1 MLTHFTYYSANTVV
15 PIKSHEAEIRPES
28 DEVAVGEDGVG
39 FGELLI
45 DERHDGLQL
54 RLVLV

>member
-1 MLTHFTYYSANTVV
+1 LRGQTK
-15 PIKSHEAEIRPES
+15 IKKGRGEKVNHEAEIRPES

>member
-1 MLTHFTYYSANTVV
+1 LRGQTK
-15 PIKSHEAEIRPES
+15 IKKGRGGKVNHEAEIRPES

-39 FGELLI
+39 LGEFLI